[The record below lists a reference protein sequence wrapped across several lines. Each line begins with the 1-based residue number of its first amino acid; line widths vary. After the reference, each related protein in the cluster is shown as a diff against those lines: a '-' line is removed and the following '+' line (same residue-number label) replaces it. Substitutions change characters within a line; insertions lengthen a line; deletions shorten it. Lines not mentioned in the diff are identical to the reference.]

1 MNNKHGM
8 GFNMTL
14 NLVRTIF
21 TSIFPLISFK
31 YVSAVL
37 GQENFGK
44 VNYASSIVQYFSIFA
59 ALGISTYGIRECA
72 KVRDDKSK
80 CDELANELFTLN
92 VISLSISY
100 SILAILLF
108 FSKRLVE
115 YRMMIVVQAVTI
127 FFTTIG
133 TDWINQAFEDFI
145 FITFRTVF
153 IQIVSLILILSL
165 VKHKDDYLLYL
176 TITSLGTIATNV
188 MNAIYVRRYTTIK
201 IRIHPSIFKHLKS
214 VLLIFFMNLAISVY
228 VSSDITVIGTVGND
242 SMVGIYSVGSKVYSA
257 MKTIIAAVISVA
269 IPRLSYDSANNRE
282 HYYENLNCVLS
293 AMSLVLVPIVIG
305 IELVPEFAILL
316 LSNATYFSAIPTVRV
331 LGLALIP
338 TMISTIVNNSILLI
352 HRREKQILMNT
363 VISAFVNLTTN
374 IIFVRR
380 YGFVAAAYTTL
391 FSELMV
397 ATISIIQSKSTIK
410 KLKIQKISNN
420 ISKNIC
426 GGIVIVLCYVLFF
439 TILKRSILTYL
450 LFAIFSAFSY
460 ITFEFFVQNE
470 IVCLLVDRLMGRGHG
485 NKE

>member
-1 MNNKHGM
+1 
-8 GFNMTL
+8 MTL

>member
-1 MNNKHGM
+1 MNNKHCM

-145 FITFRTVF
+145 FITIRTVF
-153 IQIVSLILILSL
+153 IQIVSLVLILSL

-176 TITSLGTIATNV
+176 TITSLGTVVTNV

-201 IRIHPSIFKHLKS
+201 ISIHPSIFKHLKS

-293 AMSLVLVPIVIG
+293 AMSLVLVPVVIG

-397 ATISIIQSKSTIK
+397 AIISITQSKSTIK

-426 GGIVIVLCYVLFF
+426 GGIVIVLCYVFFF
-439 TILKRSILTYL
+439 TILNRSILTYL